1 MTHARSLQLAPD
13 ALVAALSAPSWRGG
27 GDNMAALLAGGGGDN
42 KAAILASGGGGFGL
56 LQGARG
62 CEWLELQAAL
72 TRSRAVFMDDMK
84 TPVLTVPLLA
94 ASFLRPSSNGAVYLG
109 LTASTGAVW
118 QAVDIVQWNVTF

>member
-1 MTHARSLQLAPD
+1 
-13 ALVAALSAPSWRGG
+13 
-27 GDNMAALLAGGGGDN
+27 MAALLAGGGGDN
-42 KAAILASGGGGFGL
+42 KAAMLGGGGGDKMAALLAGGGGFGL
-56 LQGARG
+56 LQGTRG